1 MAAAGEYAAGAVV
14 YVPDER
20 DAYVPAKV
28 VSCKGFGAD
37 AVLKV
42 APLRGGA
49 EYAVPARDLPH
60 VCEADPLSLEG
71 ADDMVKFT
79 QLTDAAVLHNLR
91 ARYASDTIYSCAGSI
106 LVSVNPFKQIPSYG
120 DELMAR
126 CKARGPRPL
135 VISPVHL
142 GTASAAAPSL
152 PTASAPPASAQA
164 TDAKGLHEMP
174 PHVFV
179 VAEQVQTFLDLPR
192 SPDLLRTSR
201 LGPLLTSPPLTSPLP
216 QAFRG
221 MLSEGKQQSI
231 LISGES
237 GAGKTEAAKYCLP
250 AGAEKRR
257 RRPLHDCAHAPA
269 RPVAP
274 EAQLTPTPSRAPP
287 QPLGGSPWTPQ
298 LAPDRPQ
305 S

>member
-1 MAAAGEYAAGAVV
+1 MVAKELLDRVV
-14 YVPDER
+14 
-20 DAYVPAKV
+20 
-28 VSCKGFGAD
+28 
-37 AVLKV
+37 
-42 APLRGGA
+42 
-49 EYAVPARDLPH
+49 
-60 VCEADPLSLEG
+60 EADPLALQG

-179 VAEQVQTFLDLPR
+179 VAEQAQTFLDLPR

-201 LGPLLTSPPLTSPLP
+201 LQHAPPTASVRCSPPLPLP

-257 RRPLHDCAHAPA
+257 RRPLHDGAHAPA

-274 EAQLTPTPSRAPP
+274 KAQLAPTPSRAPP

>member
-126 CKARGPRPL
+126 CKA
-135 VISPVHL
+135 
-142 GTASAAAPSL
+142 
-152 PTASAPPASAQA
+152 

-179 VAEQVQTFLDLPR
+179 VAE
-192 SPDLLRTSR
+192 
-201 LGPLLTSPPLTSPLP
+201 

-237 GAGKTEAAKYCLP
+237 GAGKTEAAKYCLRYIVGRCGVAARETDSGTSSARTSKVAADFVERCILEACATP
-250 AGAEKRR
+250 QTPVLH
-257 RRPLHDCAHAPA
+257 RPCLP
-269 RPVAP
+269 
-274 EAQLTPTPSRAPP
+274 RAPSLP
-287 QPLGGSPWTPQ
+287 RHCPLLS
-298 LAPDRPQ
+298 RPIR